1 MAPLNRAEN
10 NNYLTLETR
19 MPGMSETRFNIVFD
33 GALMPGVDTTTAKLN
48 LAELFKSDVSA
59 IERLFSGRKVALKS
73 NLSQS
78 EAQKYLEA
86 LNKSGIDARIEA
98 EPSLQ
103 LNLGEV
109 QESPHQ
115 SNGRHPDSIID
126 PVSPYAPP
134 RAEVGE
140 ALAGYSTLKPFS
152 FEGRIGRLR
161 FLAWTMV
168 LTLAILPVIG
178 VAFWFSLSWLIAS
191 NSLAAMIVGGLAGV
205 AIALAFAFVSLQ
217 FNVQR
222 LHDLGWSGWLWL
234 LNLVPFVGSI
244 FPLVLMCMP
253 GNPGANRYGAPPPP
267 NSTAV
272 KVLSSLWIVMIVMI
286 IVAAA
291 GGAFSGIGEEYSS
304 YESSESSEY
313 QSSDDTNADAAAE
326 AAEAASPSVDYEE
339 EEQ

>member
-1 MAPLNRAEN
+1 
-10 NNYLTLETR
+10 

-48 LAELFKSDVSA
+48 LAELFKSDISA

-73 NLSQS
+73 DLSQS

-98 EPSLQ
+98 QPSLE

-109 QESPHQ
+109 HETHH
-115 SNGRHPDSIID
+115 RPDPIVD
-126 PVSPYAPP
+126 PASPYAPP

-140 ALAGYSTLKPFS
+140 VVAGYATLKPFS

-168 LTLAILPVIG
+168 LTLAMMPVIG
-178 VAFWFSLSWLIAS
+178 IAFWFSLSWLLVS
-191 NSLAAMIVGGLAGV
+191 NSIAAMIVGGVVGV
-205 AIALAFAFVSLQ
+205 AIMLAFAFVSLQ

-222 LHDLGWSGWLWL
+222 LHDVGWSGWLWL
-234 LNLVPFVGSI
+234 LNLVPFVGGL
-244 FPLVLMCMP
+244 FPIVLLCMP
-253 GNPGANRYGAPPPP
+253 GNTGANRYGPPPPP

-272 KVLSSLWIVMIVMI
+272 KVLSSLWVVMIVLV
-286 IVAAA
+286 IVGAVA
-291 GGAFSGIGEEYSS
+291 GAFSGIGEEYGSS
-304 YESSESSEY
+304 LGNYESSQSSEY
-313 QSSDDTNADAAAE
+313 ENSDDAVAEPAEDAEAQDPAAE
-326 AAEAASPSVDYEE
+326 EPSPSVESE